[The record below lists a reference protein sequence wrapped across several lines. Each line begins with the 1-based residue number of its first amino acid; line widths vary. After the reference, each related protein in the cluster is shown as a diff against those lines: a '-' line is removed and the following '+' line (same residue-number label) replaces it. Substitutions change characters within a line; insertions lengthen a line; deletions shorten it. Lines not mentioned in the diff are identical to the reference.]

1 MVSIFY
7 ERGVRKIEDVYID
20 FKNGQ
25 GPYIS
30 DIQLNQLQK
39 LIKQEILQK
48 LQLTFPVGSTYITQQ
63 NTNPNTIL
71 GFGTW
76 ERLKGKVAVGLD
88 EDDEDG
94 YFDEIGKEGGEKK
107 HVQTLQELAVHNHP
121 YTRDPLFHGETVSS
135 PGTSLG
141 ELRNNANGQYAT
153 SIVTGNSGGGQPMN
167 ITQPYKVV
175 GYMWIRT
182 A

>member
-30 DIQLNQLQK
+30 DTQLNQLQK

-76 ERLKGKVAVGLD
+76 ERLKGRVTVGLD
-88 EDDEDG
+88 EDDEDR

-107 HVQTLQELAVHNHP
+107 HALSSNELPVNNIQTTTEQ
-121 YTRDPLFHGETVSS
+121 
-135 PGTSLG
+135 
-141 ELRNNANGQYAT
+141 
-153 SIVTGNSGGGQPMN
+153 SGGAPDGYIMRGSYNPNGSYDFGGSGSAIN
-167 ITQPYKVV
+167 ITQPYRVV

-182 A
+182 E

>member
-30 DIQLNQLQK
+30 DTQLNQLQR
-39 LIKQEILQK
+39 LIKQEIKEKMELS
-48 LQLTFPVGSTYITQQ
+48 FPIGKTYVTQTD
-63 NTNPNTIL
+63 TNPSTIL

-76 ERLKGKVAVGLD
+76 ERVKGKVLVGLD
-88 EDDEDG
+88 EDDTDG

-107 HVQTLQELAVHNHP
+107 HALSSNELPVNNIQTTTEQ
-121 YTRDPLFHGETVSS
+121 
-135 PGTSLG
+135 
-141 ELRNNANGQYAT
+141 
-153 SIVTGNSGGGQPMN
+153 SGGTTDGYIMRGSYNPNGSYNFGGSGSSIN
-167 ITQPYKVV
+167 ITQPYRVV

-182 A
+182 E

>member
-1 MVSIFY
+1 MQN
-7 ERGVRKIEDVYID
+7 KIEQE
-20 FKNGQ
+20 FEK
-25 GPYIS
+25 
-30 DIQLNQLQK
+30 K
-39 LIKQEILQK
+39 KKEILET
-48 LQLTFPVGSTYITQQ
+48 TFSIGSTYVTPE

-107 HVQTLQELAVHNHP
+107 HTQTINEMPSHNH
-121 YTRDPLFHGETVSS
+121 
-135 PGTSLG
+135 
-141 ELRNNANGQYAT
+141 Q
-153 SIVTGNSGGGQPMN
+153 IQTGNIITTNSGNYGVANNFNTSGTQMSSHSNGGGQAMN
-167 ITQPYKVV
+167 ITQPYRVV

>member
-30 DIQLNQLQK
+30 DTQLNQLQR
-39 LIKQEILQK
+39 LIKQEIKEKMELS
-48 LQLTFPVGSTYITQQ
+48 FPIGKTYVTQTD
-63 NTNPNTIL
+63 TNPSTIL

-76 ERLKGKVAVGLD
+76 ERVKGKVLVGLD
-88 EDDEDG
+88 EDDADG
-94 YFDEIGKEGGEKK
+94 YFNVIGKEGGEKK
-107 HVQTLQELAVHNHP
+107 HTQTIDELA
-121 YTRDPLFHGETVSS
+121 THGHSYARNQLWYGE
-135 PGTSLG
+135 PGTIGSTLG
-141 ELRNNANGQYAT
+141 DTTTANAQYLNAT
-153 SIVTGNSGGGQPMN
+153 TTNSGGGQPMN
-167 ITQPYKVV
+167 VTQPYKVV

>member
-1 MVSIFY
+1 MQN
-7 ERGVRKIEDVYID
+7 KIEQE
-20 FKNGQ
+20 FEK
-25 GPYIS
+25 
-30 DIQLNQLQK
+30 K
-39 LIKQEILQK
+39 KKEILEA
-48 LQLTFPVGSTYITQQ
+48 TFSIGSTYVTPE

-76 ERLKGKVAVGLD
+76 ERLKGKVVVGLD

-107 HVQTLQELAVHNHP
+107 HTQTIDELATHGHSYVRNQ
-121 YTRDPLFHGETVSS
+121 LWHGE
-135 PGTSLG
+135 PGTTGSTLG
-141 ELRNNANGQYAT
+141 DTTTANAQYLNAT
-153 SIVTGNSGGGQPMN
+153 TTNSGGGQPMN
-167 ITQPYKVV
+167 VTQPYKVV

>member
-1 MVSIFY
+1 MQN
-7 ERGVRKIEDVYID
+7 KIEQE
-20 FKNGQ
+20 FEK
-25 GPYIS
+25 
-30 DIQLNQLQK
+30 K
-39 LIKQEILQK
+39 KKEILET
-48 LQLTFPVGSTYITQQ
+48 TFSIGSTYVTPE

-107 HVQTLQELAVHNHP
+107 HTQTINEMAKHHHALPQTASVKSASGALESWTYVYDNTYPQA
-121 YTRDPLFHGETVSS
+121 TGDAGSGE
-135 PGTSLG
+135 
-141 ELRNNANGQYAT
+141 A
-153 SIVTGNSGGGQPMN
+153 MN
-167 ITQPYKVV
+167 ITQPYRVV

>member
-1 MVSIFY
+1 M
-7 ERGVRKIEDVYID
+7 EDVYID
-20 FKNGQ
+20 FENKQAPAMN
-25 GPYIS
+25 
-30 DIQLNQLQK
+30 DTTMNQLQK

-48 LQLTFPVGSTYITQQ
+48 LQLTFPVGSTYVTQN

-107 HVQTLQELAVHNHP
+107 HTQTINEMPTHSHKMN
-121 YTRDPLFHGETVSS
+121 TSS
-135 PGTSLG
+135 QDGSHVDG
-141 ELRNNANGQYAT
+141 YFKVGSYNKDNANLSTANE
-153 SIVTGNSGGGQPMN
+153 GNGQPMN
-167 ITQPYKVV
+167 ITQPYRVV

>member
-1 MVSIFY
+1 MQN
-7 ERGVRKIEDVYID
+7 KIEQE
-20 FKNGQ
+20 FEK
-25 GPYIS
+25 
-30 DIQLNQLQK
+30 K
-39 LIKQEILQK
+39 KKEILEA
-48 LQLTFPVGSTYITQQ
+48 TFSIGSTYVTPE

-107 HVQTLQELAVHNHP
+107 HTQTINEMPKHNH
-121 YTRDPLFHGETVSS
+121 
-135 PGTSLG
+135 SLPQTASVKSASG
-141 ELRNNANGQYAT
+141 LLESWTYVYDDRYPQAT
-153 SIVTGNSGGGQPMN
+153 GDTGSGKPMN
-167 ITQPYKVV
+167 ITQPYRVV

>member
-1 MVSIFY
+1 MQN
-7 ERGVRKIEDVYID
+7 KIEQE
-20 FKNGQ
+20 FEK
-25 GPYIS
+25 
-30 DIQLNQLQK
+30 K
-39 LIKQEILQK
+39 KKEILET
-48 LQLTFPVGSTYITQQ
+48 TFSIGSTYVTPE

-107 HVQTLQELAVHNHP
+107 HTQTINEMPTHSHKMNTSSQDGSHTDGYFKVGSYN
-121 YTRDPLFHGETVSS
+121 RDNTNLST
-135 PGTSLG
+135 
-141 ELRNNANGQYAT
+141 ANE
-153 SIVTGNSGGGQPMN
+153 GNGQPMN
-167 ITQPYKVV
+167 ITQPYRVV

>member
-1 MVSIFY
+1 M
-7 ERGVRKIEDVYID
+7 EDVYID
-20 FKNGQ
+20 FENKQAPAMN
-25 GPYIS
+25 
-30 DIQLNQLQK
+30 DTTMNQLQK

-48 LQLTFPVGSTYITQQ
+48 LQLTFPVGSTYVTQN

-76 ERLKGKVAVGLD
+76 ERLKGKVAVGVD

-107 HVQTLQELAVHNHP
+107 HTQTINEMAKHHHALPQTASVKSASGALESWTYVYDNTYPQA
-121 YTRDPLFHGETVSS
+121 TGDTGSGE
-135 PGTSLG
+135 
-141 ELRNNANGQYAT
+141 A
-153 SIVTGNSGGGQPMN
+153 MN
-167 ITQPYKVV
+167 ITQPYRVV

>member
-1 MVSIFY
+1 M
-7 ERGVRKIEDVYID
+7 EEEVYID

-30 DIQLNQLQK
+30 DTQLNQLQK
-39 LIKQEILQK
+39 LIKADIKNKVLESLK
-48 LQLTFPVGSTYITQQ
+48 LAFPIGQPYITQS
-63 NTNPNTIL
+63 NTNPSTIL

-76 ERLKGKVAVGLD
+76 ERVKGKVLVGLD
-88 EDDEDG
+88 EDDADE

-107 HVQTLQELAVHNHP
+107 HTLTVDEIPAHSHTIRNGSNGLDGGSDWAVSNSGSSNWQTA
-121 YTRDPLFHGETVSS
+121 
-135 PGTSLG
+135 
-141 ELRNNANGQYAT
+141 NA
-153 SIVTGNSGGGQPMN
+153 GGGQAHN
-167 ITQPYKVV
+167 NLQPYKVV